1 MPDEFPDTPHEERIA
16 SLEEESIRYRA
27 LVDSMN
33 DGFGVIDKG
42 GKLTYVN
49 ARWASMLGYEP
60 GEMVGHSLVSFVDE
74 KNHEI
79 LDDNVRKRTEGLPS
93 QYELEWLSKNGKS
106 IPTIVSG
113 APLVSVN
120 GSHMG
125 SYAVITDIT
134 EIRHVEDALRENERF
149 LSSVFS
155 SIQDGINIL
164 DSDRTILR
172 VNPTMEQWYVNAM
185 PLVGKKC
192 YEAHGGSAPCEN
204 CPAEITLET
213 GKAASA
219 IVPRRDASGKEIGWL
234 DLHSFPLRDRET
246 GEVTGIIEYVRDITY
261 TRRAEDE
268 LRESETRYRLLAE
281 HVKDIIWITDLNLV
295 MTFVT
300 PSVEEQLG
308 YTVSEIVGKS
318 LENIMTPE
326 SILLAKK
333 TLVEA
338 MVAVQENRDYDSNL
352 SLRLELYHKNGSRVM
367 IEVNRSFLRDDDG
380 KPIGIIG
387 VARNIAERIRA
398 EDALRESE
406 AKFRSIFESIPLGM
420 HLLRRDEDGD
430 LILSEAN
437 PAGKRMFGMEDGE
450 FVGKK
455 IKDVIPDPPGFEVVK
470 HLQDVL
476 RNGSTWLTEDVI
488 RKKDE
493 VKSAFQV
500 TAFRALPE
508 MIVVTYSD
516 LTERRK
522 AEEALK
528 ASEEKFRQM
537 FEQSP
542 IGIELFDADGNLVD
556 ANRATFELW
565 GVSSLDD
572 LSEFN
577 LFDDPNFPSMLK
589 EKIRRG
595 ESVRHEVDFDY
606 SKVIEAGQYKTS
618 RRGTSYLDANIVP
631 FSLKKDGSP
640 KGYLSQILDI
650 TEKTEAIIALKESEE
665 KYRMLIDSSLQGIAI
680 IQGNPFRIAFANP
693 ALAKTLGYSIGELM
707 NFQSSELE
715 HVLYHEDRATFFQR
729 IRDILEGRPT
739 PEHFEARVT
748 RRDGELLWLE
758 FTAGKVTYAGNP
770 AVQVAFVDVTDR
782 KKAEMNIRTAN
793 ERSNLYLD
801 ILGHDI
807 TNQMQAILGG
817 AALLRHTAGGPGV
830 SEQLDQILE
839 SAEKCAKIITK
850 VKITEDLMVIPLSP
864 RLLDDV
870 LRKTVETMT
879 SMHKDVKF
887 VSNIRAT
894 EATIQA
900 DKFLGHIFNNV
911 IDNAIDKNP
920 HDTKKVWINMSESGN
935 GYEVT
940 IEDNGPGISTRLKP
954 KLFDTSRRFGGV
966 GLHQAKHIVEKYGGR
981 IEAYDR
987 VSGQPGR
994 GAGILMWFPKT
1005 TRRNQN
1011 LPNEMM

>member
-1 MPDEFPDTPHEERIA
+1 MPGELPNTPNERRIA

-42 GKLTYVN
+42 GRLTYVN
-49 ARWASMLGYEP
+49 ARWASMLEYEP
-60 GEMVGHSLVSFVDE
+60 NEMVGHSLVRFVDE
-74 KNHEI
+74 KNRAI
-79 LDDNVRKRTEGLPS
+79 LNDNVRKRTEGLPS
-93 QYELEWLSKNGKS
+93 QYELEWLSKNGKLV
-106 IPTIVSG
+106 PTIVSG
-113 APLVSVN
+113 APLVGEN
-120 GSHMG
+120 GLHMG

-134 EIRHVEDALRENERF
+134 GIRHVEDALRENERF

-155 SIQDGINIL
+155 SIQDGINVL
-164 DSDRTILR
+164 DSKKTILR
-172 VNPTMEQWYVNAM
+172 VNPTMEQWYAQAM

-192 YEAHGGSAPCEN
+192 YEAHGGSDPCEN

-219 IVPRRDASGKEIGWL
+219 IVQRRDASGKAIGWL

-246 GEVTGIIEYVRDITY
+246 GEITGIIEYIRDITFR
-261 TRRAEDE
+261 RRAEEE

-281 HVKDIIWITDLNLV
+281 HVKDVIWITDLNFV

-300 PSVEEQLG
+300 PSIEEQLG
-308 YTVSEIVGKS
+308 YTVSEIIGKS
-318 LENIMTPE
+318 LEDIMTPE
-326 SILLAKK
+326 SMQLARK
-333 TLVEA
+333 TLVKA
-338 MVAVQENRDYDSNL
+338 MVAVRENLKYESNDA
-352 SLRLELYHKNGSRVM
+352 LRVGLYHKNGRRVM
-367 IEVNRSFLRDDDG
+367 MEVNRSFLRNDDG

-387 VARNIAERIRA
+387 VARNVAERIRA

-406 AKFRSIFESIPLGM
+406 TKFRSIFESIPLGM
-420 HLLRRDEDGD
+420 HLLRLDEDDD

-437 PAGKRMFGMEDGE
+437 PAGRHMFSMNDSD
-450 FVGKK
+450 FIGKK
-455 IKDVIPDPPGFEVVK
+455 IKDVIPDPPGSDIVR
-470 HLQDVL
+470 HLQDVIK
-476 RNGSTWLTEDVI
+476 NGSTWLTEDVI
-488 RKKDE
+488 RKNDE
-493 VKSAFQV
+493 VKNAFQV

-508 MIVVTYSD
+508 MMVVTYSD

-556 ANRATFELW
+556 ANKATFEMW
-565 GVSSLDD
+565 GVSNFDD
-572 LSEFN
+572 LRGFN

-589 EKIRRG
+589 ERIRQG

-606 SKVIEAGQYKTS
+606 SKVTKAGQYKTS
-618 RRGTSYLDANIVP
+618 RRGTAYIDANIVP
-631 FSLKKDGSP
+631 LGLKTDGSP
-640 KGYLSQILDI
+640 EGYLSQILDI
-650 TEKTEAIIALKESEE
+650 TEKTEAIMALRESEE
-665 KYRMLIDSSLQGIAI
+665 KYRMLIDSALQGIAI
-680 IQGNPFRIAFANP
+680 LQGEPFRISFANP
-693 ALAKTLGYSIGELM
+693 ALAKTLGYSVSELT
-707 NFQSSELE
+707 NLQSSELE
-715 HVLYHEDRATFFQR
+715 HVLYHEDRATLFQR
-729 IRDILEGRPT
+729 FRDILEGRPA

-758 FTAGKVTYAGNP
+758 LTAGKVTYAGEP
-770 AVQVAFVDVTDR
+770 AVQAAFVDVTNR

-830 SEQLDQILE
+830 AEQLDQILE

-850 VKITEDLMVIPLSP
+850 VKMTEDLIIVPLGP

-870 LRKTVETMT
+870 LRKSVETMT
-879 SMHKDVKF
+879 SMHKNVKF
-887 VSNIRAT
+887 ISNIRAT

-900 DKFLGHIFNNV
+900 DKFIEHIFNNV

-920 HDTKKVWINMSESGN
+920 HDIKKVWINMIESGN

-966 GLHQAKHIVEKYGGR
+966 GLHQAKHIIEKYGGR

-987 VSGQPGR
+987 VPGQPGR

-1005 TRRNQN
+1005 TRRNLD
-1011 LPNEMM
+1011 LPGEMM

>member
-1 MPDEFPDTPHEERIA
+1 MPGKLPDASHKERIA

-60 GEMVGHSLVSFVDE
+60 DEMVGHSLVSFVDE
-74 KNHEI
+74 KNRAI

-93 QYELEWLSKNGKS
+93 QYELEWLSKNGKL

-113 APLVSVN
+113 APLVGVDDL
-120 GSHMG
+120 HMG

-149 LSSVFS
+149 LSSVFG

-172 VNPTMEQWYVNAM
+172 VNPTMEQWFSHAM

-192 YEAHGGSAPCEN
+192 YETHGGSAPCEI
-204 CPAEITLET
+204 CPARTTLET
-213 GKAASA
+213 GKAASE

-246 GEVTGIIEYVRDITY
+246 GEVTGIIEYVRDITD
-261 TRRAEDE
+261 RRLAEVE
-268 LRESETRYRLLAE
+268 LRESETRYRLLAD
-281 HVKDIIWITDLNLV
+281 HVKDIIWITDLDLI

-318 LENIMTPE
+318 LEDIMTPE
-326 SILLAKK
+326 SMMLAKQ

-338 MVAVQENRDYDSNL
+338 MVAVRENLEFDS
-352 SLRLELYHKNGSRVM
+352 SAALRLELYHKNGRRVM
-367 IEVNRSFLRDDDG
+367 VEVNRSFLRNENG
-380 KPIGIIG
+380 KPMGIIG
-387 VARNIAERIRA
+387 VARNIAERIRT

-420 HLLRRDEDGD
+420 HLIRPDEDGD
-430 LILSEAN
+430 LVLSEAN
-437 PAGKRMFGMEDGE
+437 PAGRHMFGMDDGE
-450 FVGKK
+450 FIGKK
-455 IKDVIPDPPGFEVVK
+455 IKDVMPDPPGFEIIK
-470 HLQDVL
+470 HLQDVIK
-476 RNGSTWLTEDVI
+476 NGSTWLTEDVI
-488 RKKDE
+488 HEGDE

-508 MIVVTYSD
+508 MMVVSYSD
-516 LTERRK
+516 LTDRRK
-522 AEEALK
+522 AEDALK

-542 IGIELFDADGNLVD
+542 IGIELFDADGNHVD
-556 ANRATFELW
+556 ANRAILELC

-572 LSEFN
+572 LHGFN

-595 ESVRHEVDFDY
+595 ETVRHEVDFDFG
-606 SKVIEAGQYKTS
+606 KVIEAGLYETS
-618 RRGTSYLDANIVP
+618 RRGTAYLDANIVP
-631 FSLKKDGSP
+631 LGLKADGSP
-640 KGYLSQILDI
+640 AGYLSQILDI
-650 TEKTEAIIALKESEE
+650 TEKTEAIMALKESEE

-680 IQGNPFRIAFANP
+680 IQGDPFRISFANP
-693 ALAKTLGYSIGELM
+693 ALAKTLGYSVGELL
-707 NFQSSELE
+707 NLQPSEIQKIV
-715 HVLYHEDRATFFQR
+715 HHEDRATFFQR
-729 IRDILEGRPT
+729 FRDILVERPT
-739 PEHFEARVT
+739 PGYFEARVT
-748 RRDGELLWLE
+748 RKDGELLWLE
-758 FTAGKVTYAGNP
+758 FTAGKVTYAGAP
-770 AVQVAFVDVTDR
+770 AIQAAFVDVTDR
-782 KKAEMNIRTAN
+782 KKAEMSIRTAN
-793 ERSNLYLD
+793 ERSILYLD

-807 TNQMQAILGG
+807 TNQLQAILGG

-830 SEQLDQILE
+830 AEQLVQILE
-839 SAEKCAKIITK
+839 SAEKCAKIIAK
-850 VKITEDLMVIPLSP
+850 VKMTEDLMIVPLTP

-870 LRKTVETMT
+870 LRKAVETMVAV
-879 SMHKDVKF
+879 HKEVKF
-887 VSNIRAT
+887 TSDIRAT

-900 DKFLGHIFNNV
+900 DKFLEHIFNNV

-920 HDTKKVWINMSESGN
+920 HDTKKVWISMTESGN

-966 GLHQAKHIVEKYGGR
+966 GLHQAKHIIEKYGGR

-987 VSGQPGR
+987 VPGQPGR

-1005 TRRNQN
+1005 TRRNQK
-1011 LPNEMM
+1011 LPSE

>member
-1 MPDEFPDTPHEERIA
+1 MPGEFSDTPHEERIA

-49 ARWASMLGYEP
+49 ARWASMLEYEP
-60 GEMVGHSLVSFVDE
+60 NEMVGHSLVSFVDE
-74 KNHEI
+74 KNRAI
-79 LDDNVRKRTEGLPS
+79 LDDNVRKRTKGFPS
-93 QYELEWLSKNGKS
+93 QYELEWLSKNGKLV
-106 IPTIVSG
+106 PTIVSG
-113 APLVSVN
+113 APLVGEN
-120 GSHMG
+120 GLHMG

-134 EIRHVEDALRENERF
+134 GIRHIEDALRENERF

-155 SIQDGINIL
+155 SIQDGIIIL

-172 VNPTMEQWYVNAM
+172 VNPTMEQWYAQAM

-192 YEAHGGSAPCEN
+192 YEAHGASAPCEK
-204 CPAEITLET
+204 CPAEITLEA
-213 GKAASA
+213 GKAASE
-219 IVPRRDASGKEIGWL
+219 IVPRRDANGKEIGWV

-246 GEVTGIIEYVRDITY
+246 REVTGIIEYMRDITD
-261 TRRAEDE
+261 RRIAEEE

-281 HVKDIIWITDLNLV
+281 HVKDIIWITDLNLI

-308 YTVSEIVGKS
+308 YTVSEIIGKP
-318 LENIMTPE
+318 LEDIMTPE
-326 SILLAKK
+326 SMLLAKR

-338 MVAVQENRDYDSNL
+338 MVAVRENFEYDSNVA
-352 SLRLELYHKNGSRVM
+352 LRLELYHKNGRRVVM
-367 IEVNRSFLRDDDG
+367 EVNRSFLRDDDG

-387 VARNIAERIRA
+387 VARNLVERIRA
-398 EDALRESE
+398 EVALRESE

-420 HLLRRDEDGD
+420 QLLQLDKDGD
-430 LILSEAN
+430 LILSEVN
-437 PAGKRMFGMEDGE
+437 PAGRHMFSMDDGD

-470 HLQDVL
+470 HLQDVI

-488 RKKDE
+488 HENDE
-493 VKSAFQV
+493 VKNAFQV
-500 TAFRALPE
+500 TAFRALPR
-508 MIVVTYSD
+508 MMVVTYSN

-556 ANRATFELW
+556 ANRATFDLW
-565 GVSSLDD
+565 GVSNFDD
-572 LSEFN
+572 LHGFN

-606 SKVIEAGQYKTS
+606 GKVTEAGQYKTS
-618 RRGTSYLDANIVP
+618 RRGTAYLDANIVP
-631 FSLKKDGSP
+631 LGLKTDGFP
-640 KGYLSQILDI
+640 TGYLSQILDI
-650 TEKTEAIIALKESEE
+650 TEKTEAIMALKESEE
-665 KYRMLIDSSLQGIAI
+665 KYRMLIDSALQGIAI
-680 IQGNPFRIAFANP
+680 LQGDPFSISFANP
-693 ALAKTLGYSIGELM
+693 ALAKILGYLVSELT
-707 NFQSSELE
+707 NLQPSELE
-715 HVLYHEDRATFFQR
+715 YILHHEDRATIFQR
-729 IRDILEGRPT
+729 FRDILEGRST

-748 RRDGELLWLE
+748 RKDGELLWLE
-758 FTAGKVTYAGNP
+758 LTAGKVTYAGEP
-770 AVQVAFVDVTDR
+770 AVQAAFVDVTDR
-782 KKAEMNIRTAN
+782 KKAEMRIRTAN

-830 SEQLDQILE
+830 AGQLDQILE

-850 VKITEDLMVIPLSP
+850 VKMTEDLMVVPLGP

-870 LRKTVETMT
+870 LRKTVEMMT
-879 SMHKDVKF
+879 SMHKEAKF
-887 VSNIRAT
+887 ISDIQAT
-894 EATIQA
+894 QATIQA
-900 DKFLGHIFNNV
+900 DKFLEHIFNNV
-911 IDNAIDKNP
+911 IDNATDKNP
-920 HDTKKVWINMSESGN
+920 HDIKKVWIKMTESGN

-987 VSGQPGR
+987 VPGQPGR
-994 GAGILMWFPKT
+994 GAGILIWFPKT
-1005 TRRNQN
+1005 VRRNQKMSS
-1011 LPNEMM
+1011 E

>member
-1 MPDEFPDTPHEERIA
+1 MPGELPDAPHEERIA

-60 GEMVGHSLVSFVDE
+60 NEMVSHSLVSFVDE
-74 KNHEI
+74 KNRAI
-79 LDDNVRKRTEGLPS
+79 LDDNVRKRTKGLRS
-93 QYELEWLSKNGKS
+93 QYELEWLSKNGKLV
-106 IPTIVSG
+106 PTIVSG
-113 APLVSVN
+113 APLVGEN
-120 GSHMG
+120 GLHMG

-134 EIRHVEDALRENERF
+134 EIRHVEDALRENESF
-149 LSSVFS
+149 LSSVFG
-155 SIQDGINIL
+155 SIQDGINVL

-172 VNPTMEQWYVNAM
+172 VNPTIERWYADAM

-192 YEAHGGSAPCEN
+192 YEMHGGSAPCEV
-204 CPAEITLET
+204 CPARTTLET
-213 GKAASA
+213 GKAASG
-219 IVPRRDASGKEIGWL
+219 IVPRRDVSGKQIGWL

-246 GEVTGIIEYVRDITY
+246 GEVTGIIEYMRDITY
-261 TRRAEDE
+261 RRRAEE
-268 LRESETRYRLLAE
+268 KLRKSETRYRLLAE
-281 HVKDIIWITDLNLV
+281 HVKDIIWITDLNLT
-295 MTFVT
+295 MTFAT
-300 PSVEEQLG
+300 PSIEEQLG
-308 YTVSEIVGKS
+308 YTVNEIIGKS
-318 LENIMTPE
+318 LEDIMTPE
-326 SILLAKK
+326 SMLLAKK
-333 TLVEA
+333 TLVEE
-338 MVAVQENRDYDSNL
+338 MSAVRENLEHDSNAA
-352 SLRLELYHKNGSRVM
+352 LRLDLYHKNGRRVM
-367 IEVNRSFLRDDDG
+367 MEVNRSFLKDDDG

-420 HLLRRDEDGD
+420 HLLQLDEDGD
-430 LILSEAN
+430 LVLSEAN
-437 PAGKRMFGMEDGE
+437 PAGRHRFSMDDGD
-450 FVGKK
+450 FIGKK
-455 IKDVIPDPPGFEVVK
+455 AKDVIPDPPGSEIIE
-470 HLQDVL
+470 HLQSVIK
-476 RNGSTWLTEDVI
+476 NGSTWLTEHAI
-488 RKKDE
+488 RENDE

-508 MIVVTYSD
+508 MMVVTYSD

-542 IGIELFDADGNLVD
+542 IGIELFNAVGNLVD
-556 ANRATFELW
+556 ANRATFDLW
-565 GVSSLDD
+565 GVSSFDD
-572 LSEFN
+572 LRGFN

-606 SKVIEAGQYKTS
+606 GKVTEAGQYKTS
-618 RRGTSYLDANIVP
+618 RRGISYLDANVVP
-631 FSLKKDGSP
+631 LGLKTDGSP
-640 KGYLSQILDI
+640 EGYLSQILDI
-650 TEKTEAIIALKESEE
+650 TEKTEAIMALKESEE

-680 IQGNPFRIAFANP
+680 LQGDPFEISFANP
-693 ALAKTLGYSIGELM
+693 ALAKTLGYSVGELT
-707 NFQSSELE
+707 NLQPSELE
-715 HVLYHEDRATFFQR
+715 LILHHEDRATIFQR
-729 IRDILEGRPT
+729 FQDILEGRPT

-748 RRDGELLWLE
+748 RKDGELLWFEL
-758 FTAGKVTYAGNP
+758 TAGKVTYAGKP
-770 AVQVAFVDVTDR
+770 AVQAAFVDVTNR
-782 KKAEMNIRTAN
+782 KKAEINIRTAN

-830 SEQLDQILE
+830 AEQLDHILE

-850 VKITEDLMVIPLSP
+850 VKMTEDLMVVPLGP

-870 LRKTVETMT
+870 LRKTVEMMAV
-879 SMHKDVKF
+879 MHKEVKF
-887 VSNIRAT
+887 VSDIRAT

-900 DKFLGHIFNNV
+900 DRFLEHIFNNV

-920 HDTKKVWINMSESGN
+920 HDIKKVWINMAESGN

-966 GLHQAKHIVEKYGGR
+966 GLHQAKHIIEKHGGR

-987 VSGQPGR
+987 VPGQPGR

-1005 TRRNQN
+1005 TRRNQK
-1011 LPNEMM
+1011 LSSEMM

>member
-1 MPDEFPDTPHEERIA
+1 MPGELPNTPHEERIA
-16 SLEEESIRYRA
+16 NLEEESIRYRA

-49 ARWASMLGYEP
+49 ARWASMLEYEP
-60 GEMVGHSLVSFVDE
+60 NEMVGHSLVKFVNE
-74 KNHEI
+74 KNRAI
-79 LDDNVRKRTEGLPS
+79 LDDNVRKRTKGLPS
-93 QYELEWLSKNGKS
+93 QYELEWLSKNGKLV
-106 IPTIVSG
+106 PTIVSG
-113 APLVSVN
+113 APLVGEN
-120 GSHMG
+120 GLHMG

-164 DSDRTILR
+164 DSDRNILR
-172 VNPTMEQWYVNAM
+172 VNPTMEEWYAQAM
-185 PLVGKKC
+185 PLIGKKC
-192 YEAHGGSAPCEN
+192 YEVHGGSAPCEN
-204 CPAEITLET
+204 CPADTTLET
-213 GKAASA
+213 GKAASE
-219 IVPRRDASGKEIGWL
+219 IVPRRDASGKAIGWL

-246 GEVTGIIEYVRDITY
+246 GEVTGIIEYVRDITDR
-261 TRRAEDE
+261 RRAEEE

-295 MTFVT
+295 LTFVT
-300 PSVEEQLG
+300 PSVKEQLG

-318 LENIMTPE
+318 LEDIMTPE
-326 SILLAKK
+326 SMLLAKR

-338 MVAVQENRDYDSNL
+338 MVAMRKNRELDSNVA
-352 SLRLELYHKNGSRVM
+352 LRLGLYHKNGRRVM
-367 IEVNRSFLRDDDG
+367 MEVNRSFLRDDEG

-387 VARNIAERIRA
+387 VARNLAERIRA

-420 HLLRRDEDGD
+420 HLLRLDEDGD

-437 PAGKRMFGMEDGE
+437 PAGRHTFSMDDGD
-450 FVGKK
+450 FIGKK
-455 IKDVIPDPPGFEVVK
+455 IKDVIPDPPGSDIVR
-470 HLQDVL
+470 HLQNVIK
-476 RNGSTWLTEDVI
+476 NGSTWLTEDVI
-488 RKKDE
+488 RKNND

-542 IGIELFDADGNLVD
+542 IGIELFDADGNHVD
-556 ANRATFELW
+556 ANRAILEL
-565 GVSSLDD
+565 GGISSLDD
-572 LSEFN
+572 LQGFN
-577 LFDDPNFPSMLK
+577 LFDDPNLPSILK
-589 EKIRRG
+589 EKIRQG
-595 ESVRHEVDFDY
+595 ESVRHEVDFDFG
-606 SKVIEAGQYKTS
+606 KVTETGLYETS
-618 RRGTSYLDANIVP
+618 RRGTAYLDANIVP
-631 FSLKKDGSP
+631 LGLKTDGSP
-640 KGYLSQILDI
+640 TGYLSQILDI
-650 TEKTEAIIALKESEE
+650 TEKTEAIMALKESEE

-680 IQGNPFRIAFANP
+680 LQGDPFRISFANP
-693 ALAKTLGYSIGELM
+693 ALAKTLGYTVGELM
-707 NFQSSELE
+707 NFQPSELD
-715 HVLYHEDRATFFQR
+715 HILHHEDRATIFQR
-729 IRDILEGRPT
+729 FRDILEGRTT
-739 PEHFEARVT
+739 PEHFEARVN
-748 RRDGELLWLE
+748 RKDGGLLWFEL
-758 FTAGKVTYAGNP
+758 TGGKVTYAGEP
-770 AVQVAFVDVTDR
+770 AVQAAFVDVTDR

-793 ERSNLYLD
+793 ERSTLYLD

-830 SEQLDQILE
+830 AEQLDQILE

-850 VKITEDLMVIPLSP
+850 VKMTEDLMVVPLGP

-870 LRKTVETMT
+870 LRKSVGMMT

-887 VSNIRAT
+887 VSDIRAT

-900 DKFLGHIFNNV
+900 DRFLEHIFNNV

-920 HDTKKVWINMSESGN
+920 HDIKKVWISMTESGN

-981 IEAYDR
+981 IEAFDR
-987 VSGQPGR
+987 VPGQPGR
-994 GAGILMWFPKT
+994 GAGILTWFPKT
-1005 TRRNQN
+1005 ARRD
-1011 LPNEMM
+1011 

>member
-1 MPDEFPDTPHEERIA
+1 MPGELPNTPHEDRIT

-42 GKLTYVN
+42 GRLTYVN

-60 GEMVGHSLVSFVDE
+60 NEMIGHSLVSFVNE
-74 KNHEI
+74 KNRAI
-79 LDDNVRKRTEGLPS
+79 LDDNVQKRTKGLPS
-93 QYELEWLSKNGKS
+93 QYELEWLSKNGKLV
-106 IPTIVSG
+106 PTIVSG
-113 APLVSVN
+113 APLVGEN
-120 GSHMG
+120 GLHMG

-134 EIRHVEDALRENERF
+134 GIRRVEDALRENERF

-172 VNPTMEQWYVNAM
+172 VNPTMEQWYPHAV
-185 PLVGKKC
+185 PLIGKKC
-192 YEAHGGSAPCEN
+192 YEIHGGSAPCEK
-204 CPAEITLET
+204 CPARITLET
-213 GKAASA
+213 GKVASG

-246 GEVTGIIEYVRDITY
+246 GEITGIIEYVRDITY
-261 TRRAEDE
+261 TRRAEEE

-308 YTVSEIVGKS
+308 YTVSEIIGKS
-318 LENIMTPE
+318 LEDIMTPE
-326 SILLAKK
+326 SMLLAKK

-338 MVAVQENRDYDSNL
+338 MVAVRENLEYDSNVA
-352 SLRLELYHKNGSRVM
+352 LRVGLYHKNGRRVM
-367 IEVNRSFLRDDDG
+367 MEVNRSFLRDDDG

-387 VARNIAERIRA
+387 VARNLAERIRA

-406 AKFRSIFESIPLGM
+406 AKLRSIFESIPLGM
-420 HLLRRDEDGD
+420 HILRLDEDGD
-430 LILSEAN
+430 LILSEVN
-437 PAGKRMFGMEDGE
+437 PAGRHTFSLDDGD
-450 FVGKK
+450 FIGKK
-455 IKDVIPDPPGFEVVK
+455 IKDVVPDPPGPEIVN
-470 HLQDVL
+470 HLQDVIK
-476 RNGSTWLTEDVI
+476 NGSTWLTEDVI
-488 RKKDE
+488 RRNGE

-508 MIVVTYSD
+508 MMVVTYSD
-516 LTERRK
+516 LTDRRK

-556 ANRATFELW
+556 ANRAILEMA

-572 LSEFN
+572 LHGFN
-577 LFDDPNFPSMLK
+577 LFDDPNLPSLLK

-595 ESVRHEVDFDY
+595 ETIRHEVDFDY
-606 SKVIEAGQYKTS
+606 GKVTEAELYETS
-618 RRGTSYLDANIVP
+618 RRGTAYLDANIVP
-631 FSLKKDGSP
+631 LSLKTDGSP
-640 KGYLSQILDI
+640 AGYLSQILDI
-650 TEKTEAIIALKESEE
+650 TEKTEAIMALKESEE
-665 KYRMLIDSSLQGIAI
+665 KYRMLIDSALQGIAI
-680 IQGNPFRIAFANP
+680 LQGDPFSISFANP
-693 ALAKTLGYSIGELM
+693 ALANTLGYAVGELTSL
-707 NFQSSELE
+707 QPSELE
-715 HVLYHEDRATFFQR
+715 HVLHHEDRATIFQR
-729 IRDILEGRPT
+729 FRNILEGRST

-748 RRDGELLWLE
+748 RKDGELLWLE
-758 FTAGKVTYAGNP
+758 LTAGKVTYAGEP
-770 AVQVAFVDVTDR
+770 AVQAAFVDVTDR
-782 KKAEMNIRTAN
+782 KKAEMTIRTAN

-817 AALLRHTAGGPGV
+817 AALLKHTAGGPGV
-830 SEQLDQILE
+830 ADQLDQILE

-850 VKITEDLMVIPLSP
+850 VKMTEDLMVVPLGP

-870 LRKTVETMT
+870 LRKAVETMT
-879 SMHKDVKF
+879 AMHKEVKF
-887 VSNIRAT
+887 VSDIRTT

-900 DKFLGHIFNNV
+900 DKFLERILDNV

-920 HDTKKVWINMSESGN
+920 HDIKKVWIKMIESGN
-935 GYEVT
+935 GYEVI

-966 GLHQAKHIVEKYGGR
+966 GLHQAKHIIEKYGGR
-981 IEAYDR
+981 IEAFDR
-987 VSGQPGR
+987 VPGQPGR

-1005 TRRNQN
+1005 TRRDQKISN
-1011 LPNEMM
+1011 